1 MRKAAWL
8 VISLWSS
15 VAFSQ
20 GNDNQQL
27 LVSLYD
33 QLEALQQEVQN
44 LRGIVET
51 QSNQIRR
58 LETESR
64 DRYMDLDRRL
74 ADQTVSGSNQ
84 GMPVP
89 AAPLPPLVQPATT
102 APQAPQQTSQPTQPS
117 PAMVQ
122 ANQLSEQEL
131 YRAALNTLLD
141 VGDSSTSVE
150 LFQAYIDRYPTGGL
164 LPNALYWQGEALI
177 LLARHSQAIAV
188 FDRVVREFSADP
200 KAPDSMLKMGV
211 AHNLMGDRARAE
223 QIWRELQTQY
233 PESSSELLARE
244 YLNQR
249 R

>member
-15 VAFSQ
+15 VVFSQ

-33 QLEALQQEVQN
+33 QLEALQQEVQS

-74 ADQTVSGSNQ
+74 ADQTVSA
-84 GMPVP
+84 PVAGTPPP
-89 AAPLPPLVQPATT
+89 ALPLTPPPVQPATT
-102 APQAPQQTSQPTQPS
+102 APQQTQATQS
-117 PAMVQ
+117 SRAMTQ

-131 YRAALNTLLD
+131 YRTALNTLLD
-141 VGDSSTSVE
+141 DGDSSTSVE
-150 LFQAYIDRYPTGGL
+150 LFQAYIDRYPTGRL

-177 LLARHSQAIAV
+177 LLARHSLAITA
-188 FDRVVREFSADP
+188 FDRVVREFPADP
-200 KAPDSMLKMGV
+200 KAAGSMLKMGV
-211 AHNLMGDRARAE
+211 AHDLMGDRARAE
-223 QIWRELQTQY
+223 QTWRDLLTQF
-233 PESSSELLARE
+233 PESTSELTLARE